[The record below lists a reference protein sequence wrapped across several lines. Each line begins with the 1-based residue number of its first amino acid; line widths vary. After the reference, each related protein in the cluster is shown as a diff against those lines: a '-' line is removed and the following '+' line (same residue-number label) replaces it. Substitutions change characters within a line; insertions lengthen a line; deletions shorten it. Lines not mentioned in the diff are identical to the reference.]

1 MIGLL
6 WILLFNPAAEAHIM
20 GSASW
25 CLANS
30 PVHFE
35 CQFEDHELCMQ
46 TAEKK
51 SKNFE
56 HWECVPYP
64 MDFRNI
70 PKSGETPLPVSTTT
84 TTIKA
89 SGH

>member
-1 MIGLL
+1 MSILG
-6 WILLFNPAAEAHIM
+6 WIFFFSFSANAHIM

-25 CLANS
+25 CVANS

-35 CQFEDHELCMQ
+35 CQFEDYDLCVQ

-56 HWECVPYP
+56 RWQCVPYP

-70 PKSGETPLPVSTTT
+70 PKSGEQLTPATKP
-84 TTIKA
+84 A
-89 SGH
+89 GP